1 MIGNG
6 VLSIEKYLKD
16 KFDYSFNGN
25 LDEFYNKD
33 FIEFEVNGVKA
44 LFWIK
49 EGNDRY
55 LLNEN
60 RENLI
65 DNLFLIKNNKDLY
78 CILLTGA
85 DKYYWSLYKDKVFE
99 PFRCVDDKKD
109 IVIDNLMDFTSCE
122 KVQSVYPDISNLPLN
137 KRVKKL
143 SKCGINTKGY
153 HFE

>member
-1 MIGNG
+1 MIEEYSDVIEFLFSKNIEIE
-6 VLSIEKYLKD
+6 SI
-16 KFDYSFNGN
+16 YSFISNN
-25 LDEFYNKD
+25 H
-33 FIEFEVNGVKA
+33 
-44 LFWIK
+44 
-49 EGNDRY
+49 Y

-78 CILLTGA
+78 CILLTGT

-109 IVIDNLMDFTSCE
+109 LVIDKLMDFTSSE
-122 KVQSVYPDISNLPLN
+122 KVQSVYPDILNLPLN
-137 KRVKKL
+137 KRIKRL
-143 SKCGINTKGY
+143 NKCGINTKGY

>member
-1 MIGNG
+1 MIEEYSDVIEFLFSKNIEIE
-6 VLSIEKYLKD
+6 SI
-16 KFDYSFNGN
+16 YSFISNN
-25 LDEFYNKD
+25 H
-33 FIEFEVNGVKA
+33 
-44 LFWIK
+44 
-49 EGNDRY
+49 Y

-78 CILLTGA
+78 CILLTGT

-122 KVQSVYPDISNLPLN
+122 KVQSVYPDILDLPLN
-137 KRVKKL
+137 KRIKRL
-143 SKCGINTKGY
+143 NKCGINTRGY

>member
-1 MIGNG
+1 MIEEYSDVIEFLFSKNIEIE
-6 VLSIEKYLKD
+6 SI
-16 KFDYSFNGN
+16 YSFISNN
-25 LDEFYNKD
+25 H
-33 FIEFEVNGVKA
+33 
-44 LFWIK
+44 
-49 EGNDRY
+49 Y

-78 CILLTGA
+78 CILLTGT

-109 IVIDNLMDFTSCE
+109 LVIDKLMDFTSSE
-122 KVQSVYPDISNLPLN
+122 KVQSVYPDILNLPLN
-137 KRVKKL
+137 KRIKKL
-143 SKCGINTKGY
+143 NKCGINTRGY

>member
-1 MIGNG
+1 MIEEYSDVIEFLFSKNIEIE
-6 VLSIEKYLKD
+6 SI
-16 KFDYSFNGN
+16 YSFISNN
-25 LDEFYNKD
+25 H
-33 FIEFEVNGVKA
+33 
-44 LFWIK
+44 
-49 EGNDRY
+49 Y

-78 CILLTGA
+78 CILLTGT

>member
-1 MIGNG
+1 MIEEYSDVIEFLFSKNIEIE
-6 VLSIEKYLKD
+6 SI
-16 KFDYSFNGN
+16 YSFISNN
-25 LDEFYNKD
+25 H
-33 FIEFEVNGVKA
+33 
-44 LFWIK
+44 
-49 EGNDRY
+49 Y

-78 CILLTGA
+78 CILLTGT

-109 IVIDNLMDFTSCE
+109 IVIDNLMDFTSSE
-122 KVQSVYPDISNLPLN
+122 KVKIVYPDILDLPLN
-137 KRVKKL
+137 KCIKRL
-143 SKCGINTKGY
+143 NKCGINTRKY

>member
-1 MIGNG
+1 MIEEYSDVIEFLFSKNIEIE
-6 VLSIEKYLKD
+6 SI
-16 KFDYSFNGN
+16 YSFISNN
-25 LDEFYNKD
+25 H
-33 FIEFEVNGVKA
+33 
-44 LFWIK
+44 
-49 EGNDRY
+49 Y

-78 CILLTGA
+78 CILLTGT

-122 KVQSVYPDISNLPLN
+122 KVQSAYPDILDLPLN
-137 KRVKKL
+137 KRIKRL
-143 SKCGINTKGY
+143 NKCGINTRGY

>member
-1 MIGNG
+1 MIEEYSDVIEFLFSKNIEIE
-6 VLSIEKYLKD
+6 SI
-16 KFDYSFNGN
+16 YSFISNN
-25 LDEFYNKD
+25 H
-33 FIEFEVNGVKA
+33 
-44 LFWIK
+44 
-49 EGNDRY
+49 Y

-85 DKYYWSLYKDKVFE
+85 DKYYWSLYKNKVFE

-109 IVIDNLMDFTSCE
+109 IVIDNLMDFTSSE
-122 KVQSVYPDISNLPLN
+122 KVKIVYPDILDLPLN
-137 KRVKKL
+137 KRIKRL
-143 SKCGINTKGY
+143 NKCGINTRKY

>member
-1 MIGNG
+1 MIEEYSDVIEFLFSKNIEIE
-6 VLSIEKYLKD
+6 SI
-16 KFDYSFNGN
+16 YSFISNN
-25 LDEFYNKD
+25 H
-33 FIEFEVNGVKA
+33 
-44 LFWIK
+44 
-49 EGNDRY
+49 Y

-109 IVIDNLMDFTSCE
+109 IVIDNLIDFTSSE
-122 KVQSVYPDISNLPLN
+122 KVKIVYPDILDLPLN
-137 KRVKKL
+137 KRIKRL
-143 SKCGINTKGY
+143 NKCGINTRGY

>member
-1 MIGNG
+1 MEKIKLIEEYSDVIEFLFSKNIEIE
-6 VLSIEKYLKD
+6 SI
-16 KFDYSFNGN
+16 YSFISNN
-25 LDEFYNKD
+25 YD
-33 FIEFEVNGVKA
+33 
-44 LFWIK
+44 
-49 EGNDRY
+49 

-78 CILLTGA
+78 CILLTRS
-85 DKYYWSLYKDKVFE
+85 DKYYWSLYRNKIFE

-109 IVIDNLMDFTSCE
+109 IVIDNLMDFTSSE
-122 KVQSVYPDISNLPLN
+122 KVQSVYPDILNLPLN

-143 SKCGINTKGY
+143 NKCGINTKGY